1 MSTRVTSLG
10 GSTSA
15 QATSRRRGS
24 RRSSVALVAL
34 AALLLVVGSA
44 VSTDTVTAAIG
55 STVTVTDRV
64 SPADVTIT
72 AGDSVLF
79 VNDDNDRHRMRT
91 TSGPEE
97 FDTGDIEAGAQFEVV
112 LTLVGTYQY
121 EDRRQ
126 SGNSAYVGTI
136 TVTAEPAPTPT
147 TVPGSP
153 PPTGPAPTTSS
164 VSILD
169 RSFSPASVS
178 VSAGSTV
185 VWTNV
190 SGRDHNVVADNGS
203 FASADLAGGAT
214 YTRTFT
220 TPGTFSYLCTI
231 HPDMTGVVAV
241 GAAGAPPPPP
251 PPPPAPPPPPPPP
264 PPSGTTGPDQSP
276 SGPSTGAVRIV
287 DYAYEPATI
296 SVRAGDTL
304 VWTNVGRA
312 PHTVTA
318 DDRSFDSG
326 RMASGGTYSRTFTSP
341 GTFAYFCTLHPEM
354 RAVVAVGAADEPP
367 PAPPPPPDPSP
378 TSSSTTRASAGGS
391 IQMFDYGYRPSTFSA
406 RVGDRVVWNNAG
418 LAPHTA
424 TARDGSFDTGLVAA
438 GASGSVTLRKAGT
451 FAYFCTLHPQMTAT
465 IKVAEAL
472 PGTVL
477 PDAEE
482 LADPEPIRD
491 TTESEP
497 GGLTTSVGV
506 IDFAYDP
513 DPVVVQVGTT
523 VTWEWLG
530 LSPHTVTDEAGSFDS
545 GILVKGDSWSRTFD
559 QVGTIRYVC
568 TLHPDMKGSIEI
580 VATPVSDTATERDP
594 TGPTS
599 RSGSADVQ
607 PEPPPLQPSESASTS
622 SHWVEVLV
630 IGLLI
635 IGMLLLGAWRFF
647 KYAAAEQARTSR
659 RTPANAAAT
668 TRWAGAKPGDER
680 LAKWMLGGMVGF
692 LALII
697 LPLTAL
703 GVLAVATAD
712 DPDDPEEPQ
721 EQTAATTE
729 ISLNEFTIDGALD
742 VPAGPVNVNVINEGA
757 IEHNLAVR
765 ELTVSTRDLEP
776 GSSSEL
782 DLGELTV
789 GTYELYCTLAG
800 HADAGMSNTLTVSA

>member
-1 MSTRVTSLG
+1 ML
-10 GSTSA
+10 
-15 QATSRRRGS
+15 
-24 RRSSVALVAL
+24 LVA
-34 AALLLVVGSA
+34 GSA
-44 VSTDTVTAAIG
+44 ASPDTVTAAIG

-72 AGDSVLF
+72 AGTSVLF

-112 LTLVGTYQY
+112 LTVIGTYQY

-126 SGNSAYVGTI
+126 SGNSAYAGTI
-136 TVTAEPAPTPT
+136 IVTAEPAPPPT
-147 TVPGSP
+147 TDPGSP
-153 PPTGPAPTTSS
+153 PPTSPAPTTSS

-169 RSFSPASVS
+169 RSFSPASLS
-178 VSAGSTV
+178 ISAGSTV

-190 SGRDHNVVADNGS
+190 SGRDHNVVADDGS

-214 YTRTFT
+214 YTGTFT
-220 TPGTFSYLCTI
+220 TPGTFRYFCSI

-241 GAAGAPPPPP
+241 GAAGAPPPP
-251 PPPPAPPPPPPPP
+251 APPPPSPTATPPP

-304 VWTNVGRA
+304 VWTNLGRA

-326 RMASGGTYSRTFTSP
+326 RLASGGTYSRTFTSP

-367 PAPPPPPDPSP
+367 PAPPPPPGPSP
-378 TSSSTTRASAGGS
+378 TSSSTTRAGAGGS
-391 IQMFDYGYRPSTFSA
+391 IQMFDYGYRPSTYSA
-406 RVGDRVVWNNAG
+406 RVGDRVVWNNDG

-438 GASGSVTLRKAGT
+438 GARGSVTLRQAGT
-451 FAYFCTLHPQMTAT
+451 FTYFCTIHPQMTAT

-482 LADPEPIRD
+482 LADPEPNRD

-497 GGLTTSVGV
+497 GRLTTSVGV
-506 IDFAYDP
+506 VDFGYDP

-545 GILVKGDSWSRTFD
+545 GILVRGDSWSRTFD

-580 VATPVSDTATERDP
+580 VETPVPATATERDP
-594 TGPTS
+594 TSPPL

-607 PEPPPLQPSESASTS
+607 PEMPQPLPLSESAGTANN
-622 SHWVEVLV
+622 WVGVLV
-630 IGLLI
+630 VGLLI
-635 IGMLLLGAWRFF
+635 IGMLLLGARRFF

-659 RTPANAAAT
+659 RTPANAATRAAAT
-668 TRWAGAKPGDER
+668 RSADTEPNDER
-680 LAKWMLGGMVGF
+680 FAKWILGGMVGV
-692 LALII
+692 LALIT

-712 DPDDPEEPQ
+712 DPEELQ
-721 EQTAATTE
+721 VQTANTTE
-729 ISLNEFTIDGALD
+729 ISLNEFTISGGLD
-742 VPAGPVNVNVINEGA
+742 VPAGPVNVNVTNEGA

-782 DLGELTV
+782 DLGELTA
-789 GTYELYCTLAG
+789 GAYEIYCTLAG
-800 HADAGMSNTLTVSA
+800 HADAGMRNTLMVSA